1 MIKKVKE
8 MFFSYILPIILIF
21 GILSYL
27 YISKPATDYL
37 YSDSEKHFNLT
48 SEFEEVHSEYIG
60 KVICIKGVVDNFDVD
75 GNFTNITLDSF
86 FLFSVETINLTKEI
100 KTNDE
105 LVMKGR
111 YQGYDDLFDEYS
123 FTYCSVKE

>member
-8 MFFSYILPIILIF
+8 MVFSYILPIILIF

-60 KVICIKGVVDNFDVD
+60 QVIDIKGVVDTFDKDVK
-75 GNFTNITLDSF
+75 FTNINLDGY
-86 FLFSVETINLTKEI
+86 FLFSVETRNLTKEI
-100 KTNDE
+100 AINDE
-105 LVMKGR
+105 LVIKGR
-111 YQGYDDLFDEYS
+111 YEGYDDLFDEYS
-123 FTYCSVKE
+123 FTDCSVK

>member
-100 KTNDE
+100 KTNDG

>member
-1 MIKKVKE
+1 M
-8 MFFSYILPIILIF
+8 
-21 GILSYL
+21 
-27 YISKPATDYL
+27 YISRPSIDYFEL
-37 YSDSEKHFNLT
+37 GCEKYFNLT

-100 KTNDE
+100 ATNDE

-111 YQGYDDLFDEYS
+111 YEGYDDLFDEYS